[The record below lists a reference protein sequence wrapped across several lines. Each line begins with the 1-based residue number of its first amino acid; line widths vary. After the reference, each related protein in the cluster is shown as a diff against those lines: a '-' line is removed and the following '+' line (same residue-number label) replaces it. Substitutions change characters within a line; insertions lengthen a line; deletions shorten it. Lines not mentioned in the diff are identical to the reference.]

1 MLRLAFPTT
10 GSDRE
15 ADLAVDAYG
24 TLRTDGGVETL
35 GLASLFVDARP
46 GVADLALDPAG
57 AGAAKLGGWWAHDL
71 LPPETRL
78 PRAPGSLLHRLRA
91 HRASAATARRA
102 QSWAEQAL
110 AWMTDAGIADRIEA
124 TATASGGRLNLDV
137 KLYRGGAEVL
147 RSSWDNV
154 T

>member
-1 MLRLAFPTT
+1 VLRLAFPDT

-24 TLRTDGGVETL
+24 ALRTDGGVETL
-35 GLASLFVDARP
+35 SVFALFADARP

-57 AGAAKLGGWWAHDL
+57 AAAEKLGGWWAHAL

-102 QSWAEQAL
+102 QAWAEQAL
-110 AWMTDAGIADRIEA
+110 AWMLEADIVDRVDA
-124 TATASGGRLNLDV
+124 TATVAGGRLDLDIT
-137 KLYRGGAEVL
+137 LYRGGAAVL
-147 RSSWDNV
+147 RSAWANL